1 MFNTG
6 WHSDWCW
13 RCSCDTE
20 LRTTADKTPV
30 LHRANS
36 KVFPQG
42 QHKLIQL
49 WSKET
54 WGISQAGS
62 KIWQYNKHPPC
73 DKRLILSWR
82 ETERQHM
89 SESEFPQRS
98 PENTLYVAVKLK
110 TQTPGNWKCQDLRAT
125 AKASYRNG
133 TQTIT
138 LEAPPKCWT
147 QL

>member
-1 MFNTG
+1 MFNTR

-13 RCSCDTE
+13 RCSCDIE

-30 LHRANS
+30 LHRVNS

-49 WSKET
+49 WPKET

-62 KIWQYNKHPPC
+62 KIWQYSKHPPC
-73 DKRLILSWR
+73 DKRLIFSWR

-89 SESEFPQRS
+89 SESESPQRS
-98 PENTLYVAVKLK
+98 PEKTLYVAVKLK
-110 TQTPGNWKCQDLRAT
+110 TQAPGNWRYQDLRAT

-138 LEAPPKCWT
+138 LEATPKCYT
-147 QL
+147 EL